1 VTPYRKGKW
10 IEFLACLAL
19 RFKGYIPVARRFKSR
34 NGEIDLIAIAPNKT
48 LVAVEIKFRKT
59 HLEAHQSIT
68 PHQQKRIKNTLN
80 FFLSLNP
87 KYHTYNLR
95 FDVFFVTYFGFQHI
109 KQAWIEG

>member
-1 VTPYRKGKW
+1 MSPYQKGKW
-10 IEFLACLAL
+10 VEFLASLVL
-19 RFKGYIPVARRFKSR
+19 RIKGYRPIARRFKSHG
-34 NGEIDLIAIAPNKT
+34 GEIDLIALAPNKT

-59 HLEAHQSIT
+59 KLDAHQSIT
-68 PHQQKRIKNTLN
+68 PHQQKRIQKTLN

-95 FDVFFVTYFGFQHI
+95 FDVVVITHFGIQHI